1 MERELAMRYRTPEA
15 LGMAVTAAARRSGM
29 DVGRA
34 ISSFY
39 FHRLLCRVFSVPDS
53 PFLLKGGQSMLART
67 SSARATRDIDLLS
80 READLGA
87 ALSELRELA
96 SLDLGDFVRFEFA
109 GSKPIKAKDEYR
121 SGLKVTFVPLLG
133 ARRLQPV
140 SVDLVVDQIPCGE
153 PELLTPADRI
163 EVEGVPVFD
172 YRVYPVANSIADK
185 LCGIIETHGG
195 RPSSRVKDL
204 VDLLIYT
211 TNEDLDGDE
220 LCHWCRL
227 EARVRGIEL
236 PPRFSVP
243 GAWRKHYSKNFEKL
257 VRGTELDVALS
268 SLDAAERLAAR
279 MLDPVLSGEARG
291 SSWDCRLLDWVR
303 VHP

>member
-1 MERELAMRYRTPEA
+1 MRE
-15 LGMAVTAAARRSGM
+15 G
-29 DVGRA
+29 
-34 ISSFY
+34 
-39 FHRLLCRVFSVPDS
+39 FS
-53 PFLLKGGQSMLART
+53 
-67 SSARATRDIDLLS
+67 
-80 READLGA
+80 
-87 ALSELRELA
+87 
-96 SLDLGDFVRFEFA
+96 
-109 GSKPIKAKDEYR
+109 
-121 SGLKVTFVPLLG
+121 
-133 ARRLQPV
+133 
-140 SVDLVVDQIPCGE
+140 
-153 PELLTPADRI
+153 RI

-172 YRVYPVANSIADK
+172 YRVYPIVNSIADK
-185 LCGIIETHGG
+185 LCGIIETHDG

-220 LCHWCRL
+220 LCRWCRL

>member
-1 MERELAMRYRTPEA
+1 M
-15 LGMAVTAAARRSGM
+15 
-29 DVGRA
+29 
-34 ISSFY
+34 
-39 FHRLLCRVFSVPDS
+39 
-53 PFLLKGGQSMLART
+53 
-67 SSARATRDIDLLS
+67 
-80 READLGA
+80 
-87 ALSELRELA
+87 
-96 SLDLGDFVRFEFA
+96 
-109 GSKPIKAKDEYR
+109 
-121 SGLKVTFVPLLG
+121 
-133 ARRLQPV
+133 
-140 SVDLVVDQIPCGE
+140 
-153 PELLTPADRI
+153 LTPADRI

-204 VDLLIYT
+204 VDLLIYA
-211 TNEDLDGDE
+211 TNEDLHGDE
-220 LCHWCRL
+220 LCRWCRL

-243 GAWRKHYSKNFEKL
+243 GVWRKHYSKNFEKL

-291 SSWDCRLLDWVR
+291 CSWDCRLLDWVR

>member
-1 MERELAMRYRTPEA
+1 MRYRTPEA
-15 LGMAVTAAARRSGM
+15 LGIAVTAAARRSGM

-34 ISSFY
+34 ISGFY

-67 SSARATRDIDLLS
+67 PSARATRDIDLLS
-80 READLGA
+80 REDDLGA

-96 SLDLGDFVRFEFA
+96 SLDLGDFMRFEFA
-109 GSKPIKAKDEYR
+109 GSKPIKAEDEYR

-172 YRVYPVANSIADK
+172 YRVYPIVNSIADK
-185 LCGIIETHGG
+185 LCGIIETHDG

-243 GAWRKHYSKNFEKL
+243 GAWRKHYSKNFEK
-257 VRGTELDVALS
+257 
-268 SLDAAERLAAR
+268 
-279 MLDPVLSGEARG
+279 
-291 SSWDCRLLDWVR
+291 
-303 VHP
+303 